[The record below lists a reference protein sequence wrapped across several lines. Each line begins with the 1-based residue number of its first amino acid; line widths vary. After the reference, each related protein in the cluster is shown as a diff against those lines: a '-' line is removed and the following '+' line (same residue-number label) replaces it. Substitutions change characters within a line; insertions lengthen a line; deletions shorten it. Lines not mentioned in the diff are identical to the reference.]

1 MIFDGSGRYF
11 LPHNEFITA
20 FLAAGYCTEKHKEYN
35 RIDYI
40 FHLDHCFFRNR
51 LLNINFRR
59 QRKNKRQM
67 RLPVYA
73 FYHMIFSDELFHSF
87 DKGRIIVDENIIQ
100 GVFFIIFKRTILV
113 LGG

>member
-1 MIFDGSGRYF
+1 
-11 LPHNEFITA
+11 
-20 FLAAGYCTEKHKEYN
+20 
-35 RIDYI
+35 
-40 FHLDHCFFRNR
+40 
-51 LLNINFRR
+51 
-59 QRKNKRQM
+59 M